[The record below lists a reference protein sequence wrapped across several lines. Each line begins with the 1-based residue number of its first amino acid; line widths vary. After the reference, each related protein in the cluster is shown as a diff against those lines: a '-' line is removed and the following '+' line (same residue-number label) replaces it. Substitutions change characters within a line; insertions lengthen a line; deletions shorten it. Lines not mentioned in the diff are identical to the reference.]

1 MAAVEMNRRTFL
13 VSAAVFAGGM
23 SLSLRVA
30 RSRAQAGSTNSQGWQ
45 PAEDPIEFS
54 AWIAIGSDDTVIV
67 RVPTGEMGTGSMSQ
81 VPMNVTEEL
90 HCDWSKVRAEFASST
105 RDYLEQG
112 PYSVGGQP
120 FFSGHGTDPQRMKL
134 AMQLGASAR
143 ERLKAAA
150 AARWSAPVS
159 QIDAR
164 NSILKH
170 MPSGRT
176 LRYGEVAAEAAKIQ
190 LASEPGLKPQSEWT
204 FIGKA
209 SPPKINLPEI
219 VKGTATYGI
228 DVGVPGMVYAA
239 LLQCPV
245 HGGKLKHHE
254 PGDVLKMPGVR
265 AVVVVDRSK
274 SKGSPVKPRP
284 TFGLATTETQ
294 SAVAVIA
301 DHYWQAKKALE
312 ALPVEW
318 DKGPGEG
325 KSHEDIYAA
334 ATEMLDRPP
343 QRVLRRAG
351 DPNASTGQ
359 AVVEATYVTP
369 YCDQTPIEPLN
380 GTALVSDDKAD
391 VWHPCQDSQQ
401 ALWVVVDETGLP
413 PEKVHVHRTFI
424 GGAFGRRT
432 MADDTRMV
440 VAIAKEYPGVPV
452 KVIWSRE
459 EMMKQGRYRTPI
471 VSRFRASL
479 DDHGMPQSWKAH
491 ACTMG
496 LPLFFGFYDTP
507 YAVSGSIPSVEI
519 GTSSLAAHVLTGA
532 YRGPCYNSHAF
543 MVETFVDE
551 CAAAARI
558 DPLEYRLRLLS
569 NWDPAWSSCLK
580 VAAEKSGW
588 GTPLK
593 KGQGRGIA
601 IANWPAAG
609 QKQAGSTVC
618 AAAFVEVSRQG
629 ALQVKSVDVAFDC
642 GRMANRDAVL
652 AQLEGGTIFGLNMT
666 VNEEITVQNGA
677 VVESNF
683 DRYPVMRM
691 GEIPPRINVH
701 FDALSGH
708 DRFAIIGE
716 APVGPVGAAVGNAI
730 FQATG
735 KRLRSTPFRKHDLT
749 WS

>member
-1 MAAVEMNRRTFL
+1 
-13 VSAAVFAGGM
+13 
-23 SLSLRVA
+23 
-30 RSRAQAGSTNSQGWQ
+30 
-45 PAEDPIEFS
+45 
-54 AWIAIGSDDTVIV
+54 
-67 RVPTGEMGTGSMSQ
+67 
-81 VPMNVTEEL
+81 
-90 HCDWSKVRAEFASST
+90 
-105 RDYLEQG
+105 
-112 PYSVGGQP
+112 
-120 FFSGHGTDPQRMKL
+120 MKL

-219 VKGTATYGI
+219 VKGTA
-228 DVGVPGMVYAA
+228 
-239 LLQCPV
+239 
-245 HGGKLKHHE
+245 
-254 PGDVLKMPGVR
+254 
-265 AVVVVDRSK
+265 
-274 SKGSPVKPRP
+274 
-284 TFGLATTETQ
+284 
-294 SAVAVIA
+294 
-301 DHYWQAKKALE
+301 
-312 ALPVEW
+312 
-318 DKGPGEG
+318 
-325 KSHEDIYAA
+325 
-334 ATEMLDRPP
+334 
-343 QRVLRRAG
+343 
-351 DPNASTGQ
+351 
-359 AVVEATYVTP
+359 
-369 YCDQTPIEPLN
+369 
-380 GTALVSDDKAD
+380 
-391 VWHPCQDSQQ
+391 
-401 ALWVVVDETGLP
+401 
-413 PEKVHVHRTFI
+413 
-424 GGAFGRRT
+424 
-432 MADDTRMV
+432 
-440 VAIAKEYPGVPV
+440 
-452 KVIWSRE
+452 
-459 EMMKQGRYRTPI
+459 
-471 VSRFRASL
+471 
-479 DDHGMPQSWKAH
+479 GMPQSWKAH

-507 YAVSGSIPSVEI
+507 YAVSRSIPSVEI